1 MPISMGHKSLNVVKI
16 KAVETTRP
24 KPFKRV
30 EVGEKA
36 DLVAELARTV
46 GFDNWNAL
54 DMAINLRKFEEHQ
67 RLAEDCAAAD
77 EEAAAGARARAKEE
91 ERRRHLERAQD
102 CVQFMNSWMDA
113 GYQNWKSNQL
123 VKRNRVRFD
132 LRYELALMKRDE
144 VRRTGERLRH
154 EEDGGEGVA
163 WFDRNMKRLG
173 ISSAS
178 AADGADGLLKSGMS
192 ESAMIYLQRIEAQV
206 SSVTRNPEEAAELM
220 LTLRKKA
227 HQNRSARAERERRR
241 RKMGLRGVLR
251 ARADR
256 DEAALEATA
265 AAIREARDES
275 AKRKALRAQETCA
288 EAVAKLVDMAC
299 VVLKVRETEG
309 RQPMDVPTW
318 RKIKE
323 RYLSSEPFFER
334 RRRALAPVDAAAT
347 AERAA
352 LEAEAYATAS
362 GAWDVTDAGDGSPS
376 SSSSSS
382 QSLGADPA
390 VAATATMEALL
401 AEEPPSTRPPRD
413 AGLDVCGPMRVV
425 VIGPGA
431 VAAAAA
437 AAPLHGLPVASPALA
452 IARALELADKV
463 EEEDEEKKGDK
474 EKRSSLIVVRS
485 AAATL
490 EEKGLEI
497 RKLREDQGDDAALPD
512 ALLAETL
519 AAYCGALDDE
529 GPKPRPRPTAA
540 PAEAAGDD
548 DEAAAAPADDDG
560 GAPPPAAKLLESF
573 LSGYGDADVDAALAG
588 GGKKGK
594 KADAKKD
601 KKGKGDEAEE
611 EPFASVLEAL
621 VVVTDRPP
629 PAAAA
634 PPPAAEAGDD
644 EGRRRRRR
652 RRRRTGARGA
662 LEGADAVA
670 DWWKT
675 IAATTLFWAPATEAG
690 LEERLDVAVE
700 LLYERNAVPPPAPPA
715 PEPEPGEGGDEP
727 PADDAAASLVKAFDD
742 QTRLVKQECAQCY
755 DDFLRRLRVK
765 DARWDRVVRHCVLK
779 MTAKHREV
787 SGEMR
792 LQYLDDMELQLGDV
806 VDARTKTA
814 HDIVAD
820 MCEASR
826 LTVASATEQFAVLA
840 AALASAEAS
849 RFSTGALTL
858 DDYQQA
864 VDARPVVPSTGDL
877 SKKLSHA
884 LGALEAALAS
894 CSSPD
899 VAHKVQDAAALVA
912 GLAARP
918 ASATRRGKRKS
929 PDVLLQA
936 SHLVR
941 RLHAILAR
949 FRRVEDELK
958 HIIAGLGQNLRE
970 MAAARMRVE
979 HRAVANHGKHFRAD
993 LRAGQIVVRDIEV
1006 EDDAITIP
1014 EVFASLSKK
1023 KADRQELRGQPP
1035 PPSHRR
1041 GTSPPGGT
1049 IVCKKCHRW
1058 AGQSHRGCCVA
1069 MPTGAELKARA
1080 SVAATG
1086 MKRNLFNREKP
1097 DKPVKPRQSSPSRLA
1112 SGMSDLAAR
1121 VGSLFR
1127 GGGGL
1132 DDEEAN
1138 PMDKM
1143 AAMRLVDAGLWE
1155 AREVDALYKAFNR
1168 IRAKDGHRR
1177 KATNRYR
1184 LPTIA
1189 DFYRYFRL
1197 ETSVFC
1203 TQVLLLPKAV
1213 PLGGMPVEEI
1223 EKLELSFCE
1232 FALSTW
1238 VLCSFEL
1245 GTLAFSMMDG
1255 DQKGYLTR
1263 GEVREAVARIYS
1275 VHNAGGRGLF
1285 DGTKPVDKKLDKV
1298 MEGLDCN
1305 ASGFVSR
1312 DEFLSFSHRHH
1323 HLLLPA
1329 FGVQRSVRERVFGPT
1344 VRWAANER
1352 RRQRLVQQRTV
1363 QQVVADIAK
1372 LVPEL
1377 GGGAAPRPGAGDS
1390 YMHEPDGDKVMD
1402 HAAMAY
1408 RNGDMDQARRIYD
1421 YHARG
1426 DQESVFQGDVVRK
1439 NVAVAGLAMDGTDA
1453 AAAANLRR
1461 KPNPKDKAAN
1471 GKQSDK
1477 PFGGRRYNDDYAK
1490 EQKAKRN
1497 AGKRAR
1503 AVGQDPGST

>member
-1 MPISMGHKSLNVVKI
+1 
-16 KAVETTRP
+16 
-24 KPFKRV
+24 
-30 EVGEKA
+30 
-36 DLVAELARTV
+36 
-46 GFDNWNAL
+46 
-54 DMAINLRKFEEHQ
+54 
-67 RLAEDCAAAD
+67 
-77 EEAAAGARARAKEE
+77 
-91 ERRRHLERAQD
+91 
-102 CVQFMNSWMDA
+102 
-113 GYQNWKSNQL
+113 
-123 VKRNRVRFD
+123 
-132 LRYELALMKRDE
+132 
-144 VRRTGERLRH
+144 
-154 EEDGGEGVA
+154 
-163 WFDRNMKRLG
+163 
-173 ISSAS
+173 
-178 AADGADGLLKSGMS
+178 
-192 ESAMIYLQRIEAQV
+192 
-206 SSVTRNPEEAAELM
+206 
-220 LTLRKKA
+220 
-227 HQNRSARAERERRR
+227 
-241 RKMGLRGVLR
+241 
-251 ARADR
+251 
-256 DEAALEATA
+256 
-265 AAIREARDES
+265 
-275 AKRKALRAQETCA
+275 
-288 EAVAKLVDMAC
+288 VAKLVDMAC

-309 RQPMDVPTW
+309 RKPMDAPTW

-425 VIGPGA
+425 VLGPGA

-485 AAATL
+485 PAATL
-490 EEKGLEI
+490 KEKGLEI

-560 GAPPPAAKLLESF
+560 GAPPPAVEGRGWVVAGFPETVLQAKLLESF

-629 PAAAA
+629 AAAAA
-634 PPPAAEAGDD
+634 PPPAAEVGDD
-644 EGRRRRRR
+644 EGSAAPAEAPPAD
-652 RRRRTGARGA
+652 GAPA
-662 LEGADAVA
+662 APLEGADAVA

-675 IAATTLFWAPATEAG
+675 IAGTTLFWAPATEAG

-715 PEPEPGEGGDEP
+715 PAPEPGEGGDEP
-727 PADDAAASLVKAFDD
+727 PADDAAAEPGGDEPADDAEELAAPDLDAEIDDRVARRVGTLAPAARIWRSHLTRERVLDLDRVAAALVAWTKDGVEHGDAFGSLVKAFDD

-765 DARWDRVVRHCVLK
+765 DARWDRAVRHCVLK

-899 VAHKVQDAAALVA
+899 VASKVQDAAALVA

-993 LRAGQIVVRDIEV
+993 LRAGQVVVRDIEV

-1014 EVFASLSKK
+1014 EV
-1023 KADRQELRGQPP
+1023 
-1035 PPSHRR
+1035 
-1041 GTSPPGGT
+1041 
-1049 IVCKKCHRW
+1049 
-1058 AGQSHRGCCVA
+1058 
-1069 MPTGAELKARA
+1069 
-1080 SVAATG
+1080 
-1086 MKRNLFNREKP
+1086 
-1097 DKPVKPRQSSPSRLA
+1097 
-1112 SGMSDLAAR
+1112 
-1121 VGSLFR
+1121 
-1127 GGGGL
+1127 
-1132 DDEEAN
+1132 
-1138 PMDKM
+1138 
-1143 AAMRLVDAGLWE
+1143 
-1155 AREVDALYKAFNR
+1155 
-1168 IRAKDGHRR
+1168 
-1177 KATNRYR
+1177 
-1184 LPTIA
+1184 
-1189 DFYRYFRL
+1189 
-1197 ETSVFC
+1197 
-1203 TQVLLLPKAV
+1203 
-1213 PLGGMPVEEI
+1213 
-1223 EKLELSFCE
+1223 
-1232 FALSTW
+1232 
-1238 VLCSFEL
+1238 
-1245 GTLAFSMMDG
+1245 
-1255 DQKGYLTR
+1255 
-1263 GEVREAVARIYS
+1263 
-1275 VHNAGGRGLF
+1275 
-1285 DGTKPVDKKLDKV
+1285 
-1298 MEGLDCN
+1298 
-1305 ASGFVSR
+1305 
-1312 DEFLSFSHRHH
+1312 
-1323 HLLLPA
+1323 
-1329 FGVQRSVRERVFGPT
+1329 
-1344 VRWAANER
+1344 
-1352 RRQRLVQQRTV
+1352 
-1363 QQVVADIAK
+1363 
-1372 LVPEL
+1372 
-1377 GGGAAPRPGAGDS
+1377 
-1390 YMHEPDGDKVMD
+1390 
-1402 HAAMAY
+1402 
-1408 RNGDMDQARRIYD
+1408 
-1421 YHARG
+1421 
-1426 DQESVFQGDVVRK
+1426 
-1439 NVAVAGLAMDGTDA
+1439 
-1453 AAAANLRR
+1453 
-1461 KPNPKDKAAN
+1461 
-1471 GKQSDK
+1471 
-1477 PFGGRRYNDDYAK
+1477 
-1490 EQKAKRN
+1490 
-1497 AGKRAR
+1497 
-1503 AVGQDPGST
+1503 

>member
-241 RKMGLRGVLR
+241 RKMVLDQQRAQQQLEATKLEEKALGTYLTIAREQRALSMGRWEGAHRKREEHAKRAKKASELHARYLEGCARAFEEFSAR

-265 AAIREARDES
+265 AAIRDARDES
-275 AKRKALRAQETCA
+275 AKRKAARAQETCA

-425 VIGPGA
+425 VLGPGA

-474 EKRSSLIVVRS
+474 EKRSSLI
-485 AAATL
+485 
-490 EEKGLEI
+490 
-497 RKLREDQGDDAALPD
+497 
-512 ALLAETL
+512 
-519 AAYCGALDDE
+519 
-529 GPKPRPRPTAA
+529 
-540 PAEAAGDD
+540 AEADGGARRGAGDD

-560 GAPPPAAKLLESF
+560 GAPPPAVEGRGWVVAGFPETVLQAKLLESF
-573 LSGYGDADVDAALAG
+573 LSGYGDADVEAALAG

-621 VVVTDRPP
+621 VVVTDRRRRRG
-629 PAAAA
+629 AAAR
-634 PPPAAEAGDD
+634 GRG
-644 EGRRRRRR
+644 GRRR
-652 RRRRTGARGA
+652 
-662 LEGADAVA
+662 GADAVA

-727 PADDAAASLVKAFDD
+727 PADDAAAEVAGDEPADDAEEPPAPDLDAEIDDRVARRVGTLAPAARIWRSHLTRERVLDLDRVAAALVAWTKDGVEHGDAFGSLVKAFDD

-1006 EDDAITIP
+1006 EDDAIIIP
-1014 EVFASLSKK
+1014 EV
-1023 KADRQELRGQPP
+1023 
-1035 PPSHRR
+1035 
-1041 GTSPPGGT
+1041 
-1049 IVCKKCHRW
+1049 
-1058 AGQSHRGCCVA
+1058 
-1069 MPTGAELKARA
+1069 
-1080 SVAATG
+1080 
-1086 MKRNLFNREKP
+1086 
-1097 DKPVKPRQSSPSRLA
+1097 
-1112 SGMSDLAAR
+1112 
-1121 VGSLFR
+1121 
-1127 GGGGL
+1127 
-1132 DDEEAN
+1132 
-1138 PMDKM
+1138 
-1143 AAMRLVDAGLWE
+1143 
-1155 AREVDALYKAFNR
+1155 
-1168 IRAKDGHRR
+1168 
-1177 KATNRYR
+1177 
-1184 LPTIA
+1184 
-1189 DFYRYFRL
+1189 
-1197 ETSVFC
+1197 
-1203 TQVLLLPKAV
+1203 
-1213 PLGGMPVEEI
+1213 
-1223 EKLELSFCE
+1223 
-1232 FALSTW
+1232 
-1238 VLCSFEL
+1238 
-1245 GTLAFSMMDG
+1245 
-1255 DQKGYLTR
+1255 
-1263 GEVREAVARIYS
+1263 
-1275 VHNAGGRGLF
+1275 
-1285 DGTKPVDKKLDKV
+1285 
-1298 MEGLDCN
+1298 
-1305 ASGFVSR
+1305 
-1312 DEFLSFSHRHH
+1312 
-1323 HLLLPA
+1323 
-1329 FGVQRSVRERVFGPT
+1329 
-1344 VRWAANER
+1344 
-1352 RRQRLVQQRTV
+1352 
-1363 QQVVADIAK
+1363 
-1372 LVPEL
+1372 
-1377 GGGAAPRPGAGDS
+1377 
-1390 YMHEPDGDKVMD
+1390 
-1402 HAAMAY
+1402 
-1408 RNGDMDQARRIYD
+1408 
-1421 YHARG
+1421 
-1426 DQESVFQGDVVRK
+1426 
-1439 NVAVAGLAMDGTDA
+1439 
-1453 AAAANLRR
+1453 
-1461 KPNPKDKAAN
+1461 
-1471 GKQSDK
+1471 
-1477 PFGGRRYNDDYAK
+1477 
-1490 EQKAKRN
+1490 
-1497 AGKRAR
+1497 
-1503 AVGQDPGST
+1503 